1 MDDEIDTAKA
11 GKIPAGYK
19 ALMAVIAVV
28 TVLAVW
34 LLPDNEQATP
44 PPLPEL
50 PGTQKA
56 AVDLPQ
62 LAGGSGEVIRDG
74 DLARAFI
81 ASLRNGQNEF
91 DPDAVFDEAERL
103 QGEGRIVDA
112 HLLYRFA
119 ARHGHGQ
126 AALMLGT
133 QADPAF
139 YTANS
144 PDTLQDNPEQAYKWY
159 SMAAD
164 AGIDEAVTRLQAL
177 RQNVELS
184 ASAGDERAQRLL
196 LLWK

>member
-1 MDDEIDTAKA
+1 MDDEIDTVKS
-11 GKIPAGYK
+11 GKISAGYK
-19 ALMAVIAVV
+19 VLMVAIVIV
-28 TVLAVW
+28 TVLAAW
-34 LLPDNEQATP
+34 LLPSNEQAPP

-56 AVDLPQ
+56 AADFPQ
-62 LAGGSGEVIRDG
+62 PAGSSGAVIRDG
-74 DLARAFI
+74 DEARAFI
-81 ASLRNGQNEF
+81 ASLRNSHKVF
-91 DPDAVFDEAERL
+91 DPDTIFDEAEKL
-103 QGEGRIVDA
+103 QGEGHIIDA

-126 AALMLGT
+126 AALVLGS

-139 YTANS
+139 YDATR
-144 PDTLQDNPEQAYKWY
+144 PDTLQNNPEQAYKWY
-159 SMAAD
+159 SMAAA

>member
-1 MDDEIDTAKA
+1 MDDEIDTGKA

-19 ALMAVIAVV
+19 ALMVVIAVV

-34 LLPDNEQATP
+34 LVPGNEQATP

-56 AVDLPQ
+56 AVDLPE
-62 LAGGSGEVIRDG
+62 LAGNGGPVIRDG
-74 DLARAFI
+74 DMARAFI
-81 ASLRNGQNEF
+81 ASLRNEHNEF
-91 DPDAVFDEAERL
+91 APDTVFAEAERL

-119 ARHGHGQ
+119 AHYGHGQ

-139 YTANS
+139 YDSTS
-144 PDTLQDNPEQAYKWY
+144 PDTLQNNPEQAYKWY
-159 SMAAD
+159 SMAAA
-164 AGIDEAVTRLQAL
+164 AGINEAVTRLQAL
-177 RQNVELS
+177 RQNMELS